1 MDIDFTPL
9 KYLAIVAV
17 VLAFAL
23 GFAAGS
29 AFAQVPPVSPAC
41 EAQILAGETNLTACT
56 ELNPGA
62 PNACTAN
69 DPRASCH
76 EVPTMDPAWT
86 AYFNRVLALKA
97 RATRFKVKALFGLA
111 TPKDRR
117 MARAF
122 YRRYDVSFPT
132 TPYDPVIGR
141 LPRSP
146 A

>member
-1 MDIDFTPL
+1 MLKKTLIALIVSFAILAGASTAAEAAPL
-9 KYLAIVAV
+9 
-17 VLAFAL
+17 
-23 GFAAGS
+23 
-29 AFAQVPPVSPAC
+29 VSPAC
-41 EAQILAGETNLTACT
+41 EAQILAGEANLTACT

-111 TPKDRR
+111 TAKDRR